1 MNTLLTILNLILII
15 LILIIIILFIGLK
28 IEIECNYNEK
38 FKGLINISLIGI
50 SIYKKEIPNKNE
62 NKKNNKNNKSK
73 KDNKT
78 LIKEI
83 IKNKSEIKKILKILK
98 KNSKYQTIGKI
109 RFGLNSPVDTAEI
122 AGILW
127 GLTGIIN
134 NKNRNI
140 QIEPIFNKEIIEF
153 EFKSEIKINILI
165 FTIKIM
171 NIIIKEPMKTL
182 IKNIIKNLRET

>member
-1 MNTLLTILNLILII
+1 M
-15 LILIIIILFIGLK
+15 
-28 IEIECNYNEK
+28 
-38 FKGLINISLIGI
+38 
-50 SIYKKEIPNKNE
+50 
-62 NKKNNKNNKSK
+62 
-73 KDNKT
+73 
-78 LIKEI
+78 
-83 IKNKSEIKKILKILK
+83 
-98 KNSKYQTIGKI
+98 
-109 RFGLNSPVDTAEI
+109 NSPVDTAEI